1 MVERLKSLLRER
13 GLTQREFATEIG
25 ISEITV
31 SRYMHGV
38 RSPSYST
45 MIAIARYFGV
55 TIEYILGETDYKY

>member
-1 MVERLKSLLRER
+1 MIDRLKSLLRER

-45 MIAIARYFGV
+45 TRAIARYFGV